1 MSDTNSL
8 RSTTLHLEYI
18 EDVSSVVRAMH
29 SVKEEFQAVELLWEA
44 ARGMGAEAAI
54 FASFVREGDA
64 GQSVRLLL
72 ACEPVRVEE
81 AREARGHRF
90 EAWLDYARKH
100 SEPIRDS
107 EAPSAGAAASAAVS
121 LAHQLGFKST
131 VIVPV
136 PSCGTSSRTGVL
148 CLGSSSP
155 GYFDDEGYVT
165 LKIVA
170 RGVAMELHEWW
181 VRRLRDELVAASGLT
196 AADLDLLSQEQL
208 GHTSKSI
215 ARRLGVSICAVNSR
229 FQRINAKL
237 GTGSRKA
244 AANLAAEYGL
254 I

>member
-1 MSDTNSL
+1 MSDPNSL
-8 RSTTLHLEYI
+8 LSTTLRLDYI
-18 EDVSSVVRAMH
+18 EDVSSVVRAMD

-54 FASFVREGDA
+54 FASFIREGDA

-72 ACEPVRVEE
+72 ACEPVRAEDG
-81 AREARGHRF
+81 REARGHRF
-90 EAWLDYARKH
+90 EPWLHYAQKH

-107 EAPSAGAAASAAVS
+107 DAPLAGTAAGAAIA
-121 LAHQLGFKST
+121 LAQQLGFKST
-131 VIVPV
+131 VIFPV
-136 PSCGTSSRTGVL
+136 PSCGTLSRTGVL

-181 VRRLRDELVAASGLT
+181 VRRLRDELVAASGVT

-208 GHTSKSI
+208 GRTSKSI
-215 ARRLGVSICAVNSR
+215 ARRLGVSTCAVNSR

-237 GTGSRKA
+237 GTASRKA
-244 AANLAAEYGL
+244 AAHLAAEYGL